1 MDEIIAYKSR
11 SSRVIIVFVL
21 LAVILACVAAWTA
34 VLVYL
39 QTSGMPEE
47 MPPLAVTI
55 LFYLVC
61 SSTFVFGIIFCIKYF
76 RMPKI
81 MIYRKGDELVFLGK
95 AFKIADIKRID
106 FMEAWVG
113 NVSIGPLKIIL
124 KDGTILH
131 NKFVSDTYNVNRK
144 LWALLH
150 TYRDNR
156 TVVSD
161 NG

>member
-21 LAVILACVAAWTA
+21 LTIILVLLAALTA
-34 VLVYL
+34 VLIYL
-39 QTSGMPEE
+39 HVSGMPEE
-47 MPPLAVTI
+47 IPIAATI
-55 LFYLVC
+55 FVYLVG
-61 SSTFVFGIIFCIKYF
+61 SSTFVFGIIFIVQYY

-124 KDGTILH
+124 KDGTVLH

-144 LWALLH
+144 LWALVH

>member
-11 SSRVIIVFVL
+11 RSRVIIMFILLTIILVL
-21 LAVILACVAAWTA
+21 LATVTA
-34 VLVYL
+34 VLIYL
-39 QTSGMPEE
+39 HVSGMPEE
-47 MPPLAVTI
+47 IPIAATI
-55 LFYLVC
+55 FVYLVC
-61 SSTFVFGIIFCIKYF
+61 SATIVFGIIFIVQYY

-95 AFKIADIKRID
+95 AFKIAEIERID

-124 KDGTILH
+124 KDGTVLH

-144 LWALLH
+144 LWELVH
-150 TYRDNR
+150 TYRDKKA
-156 TVVSD
+156 VVGD